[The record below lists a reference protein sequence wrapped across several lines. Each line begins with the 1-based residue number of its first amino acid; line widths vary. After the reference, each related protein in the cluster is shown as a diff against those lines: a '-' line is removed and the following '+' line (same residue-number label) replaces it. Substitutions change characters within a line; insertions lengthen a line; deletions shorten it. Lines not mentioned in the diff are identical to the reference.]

1 MKRFFYILSLLA
13 SLPVVGL
20 AQTTTENF
28 VKTETMLN
36 SASNS
41 SSLKAIQYYNGLG
54 YPTVGATTV
63 GQSGQTAYTLTTY
76 DALNREERQYLPVA
90 TDNSI
95 AYKAPS
101 TIISNSTTFYS
112 NDNTA
117 YTQNHYDALDRVLFK
132 EQSGQAWR
140 SANKRDTLIYAA
152 NTADDKVLRYTASS
166 ANNTLTATGQ
176 YYPDGSLTKETTK
189 DPDGKTVVTF
199 KDLFGNVV
207 LQRVAGNLDTYYVY
221 DDLGRLRF
229 VLPPAYQDKKN
240 KALYCYEYRYDNKG
254 RVVRKYL
261 PGAEYVEY
269 WHDTADRVICMQDGA
284 MRKAGKYR
292 FTIYDKFGHVAIQ
305 GVCTNYLYKPNHNVN
320 PSVTATYTPNC
331 TGFLNTGY
339 TVDNT
344 TNLFPGATL
353 EVVNYYDNYDFVS
366 KNHNSRFSGISVP
379 TAVKQTGR
387 LTGSTVIASN
397 GEWLSQVM
405 VYDVRGNL
413 LKTVSRELNGRI
425 VTSTNT
431 YSFTN
436 KLVTSNRTV
445 NVGYGDDLTFMESN
459 GYNGSNDKRVAYTV
473 GVAHG
478 KPLASLTQSYAYN
491 ALGQLSTVTRPF
503 TGNATKTVNY
513 TYDLHGWLKS
523 ITAKGFSEELFYADG
538 PGEPLFNGNISAM
551 KWTNGNSIISST
563 MEWANGNGNI
573 TTMEWANGNNAHV
586 HDNMIAYDGTNRITD
601 VINVK
606 PDTLSSI
613 INKPIDEI
621 PEYPIIA
628 NSTDRL
634 VRGYKFTYDDANRL
648 TDAVYGEKDSLD
660 TNTDRY
666 SEKGITYDKNGNI
679 KKLERRGKKQNGS
692 YGIIDNL
699 NITYN
704 GNQLSSV
711 TESAAE
717 LTYNGSLDYKGS
729 KGSQYKYNENGS
741 LVSDKSRG
749 IAFISYDL
757 SGNPLQIYFTNGNVT
772 KYVYTASGQKLRT
785 VYYTAVPNITR
796 TIGTQPAELTQ
807 AQILSV
813 DSTDYL
819 LGGSLVLKNG
829 RIDKVIFD
837 GGYCQATAE
846 NATTDKFAFNFYNKD
861 HLGNI
866 REVVNAAGKVK
877 QVTNY
882 YPFGA
887 TYFDNSAA
895 TSPDYQPYKYNGKE
909 FDKMN
914 GLNTYD
920 YGARQHEPT
929 LARWDRIDPLCE
941 KYYSISPYAYC
952 GNNPVNR
959 IDPDGQ
965 KFTDSLQQ
973 YVDEYLDEIA
983 TKRWTLMKQMQ
994 LYGNSQD
1001 LTELYFEC
1009 IRAEIELAVLAESD
1023 QVYDL
1028 KTGLNKEVNGM
1039 VLLGETSYDPQT
1051 KNVLIDLK
1059 DVPSSGNFA
1068 SLAHEL
1074 KHCYQFDTGYLSF
1087 RKNRSGEFIGGLLY
1101 DYGDEVEAFKRGAL
1115 FGGNPQIPT
1124 EYNYLKDD
1132 EHIRYHR
1139 PGTCLELGT
1148 AEQNFL
1154 RQQGEIYR
1162 LSTPRTPLPKAY
1174 PLIMAGARWHVG
1186 MFQ

>member
-1 MKRFFYILSLLA
+1 MKRFFYILSLLV

-20 AQTTTENF
+20 AQTDSVSF
-28 VKTETMLN
+28 VKTETMLKAN
-36 SASNS
+36 DTTTT
-41 SSLKAIQYYNGLG
+41 LKVVQYYNGLG
-54 YPTVGATTV
+54 YPTVAGTTV
-63 GQSGQTAYTLTTY
+63 GQNGQTAYTLTTY
-76 DALNREERQYLPVA
+76 DALGREERRYLPVA

-95 AYKAPS
+95 AYKKPS
-101 TIISNSTTFYS
+101 TIISTSKAVNVY

-117 YTQNHYDALDRVLFK
+117 YSQYRYDAFDRPIFIGMP
-132 EQSGQAWR
+132 GQAWVNKGTNIAYG
-140 SANKRDTLIYAA
+140 ANKSD
-152 NTADDKVLRYTASS
+152 NVLRYTASS
-166 ANNTLTATGQ
+166 ANNTLTATNQ
-176 YYPDGSLTKETTK
+176 YYPDGSLTKETTM
-189 DPDGKTVVTF
+189 DPDNKPVVTF
-199 KDLFGNVV
+199 KDLFGNVI

-229 VLPPAYQDKKN
+229 VLPPAYQDNKN
-240 KALYCYEYRYDNKG
+240 KALYCYEYRYDARG
-254 RVVRKYL
+254 RVTTKIL
-261 PGAEYVEY
+261 PGAEYIEY
-269 WHDTADRVICMQDGA
+269 WHDKADRVICMQDA
-284 MRKAGKYR
+284 MMRKAGKYR
-292 FTIYDKFGHVAIQ
+292 FTIYDKVGRVAIQ
-305 GVCTNYLYKPNHNVN
+305 GVCTNYQNKSNHNAN
-320 PSVTATYTPNC
+320 PAVTATYAPSS
-331 TGFLNTGY
+331 TGFLGTGY
-339 TVDNT
+339 TVNNGT
-344 TNLFPGATL
+344 TLFPNATL
-353 EVVNYYDNYDFVS
+353 EVVNYYDKYDFVS
-366 KNHNSRFSGISVP
+366 KNHNSRFTGISVS
-379 TAVKQTGR
+379 TTVSQTGQ
-387 LTGSTVIASN
+387 LTGSTVLASN
-397 GEWLSQVM
+397 GDWVSQVM
-405 VYDVRGNL
+405 IYDLKGNL
-413 LKTVSRELNGRI
+413 LETKSREIGGRI
-425 VTSTNT
+425 VTRTNT
-431 YSFTN
+431 YSYTN
-436 KLVTSNRTV
+436 KVKTSNSSID
-445 NVGYGDDLTFMESN
+445 VGYGNKMTIKETY
-459 GYNGSNDKRVAYTV
+459 GYNAKNDQKSSYDLSI
-473 GVAHG
+473 AHG
-478 KPLASLTQSYAYN
+478 NSAVSSKTNYTYN
-491 ALGQLSTVTRPF
+491 ALGQLSTVTRPL
-503 TGNATKTVNY
+503 TSGVKTVSY
-513 TYDLHGWLKS
+513 TYDLHGWQKK
-523 ITAKGFSEELFYADG
+523 ITTNSFSEELFYADG
-538 PGEPLFNGNISAM
+538 PGSPLYNGNISAM
-551 KWTNGNSIISST
+551 KWI
-563 MEWANGNGNI
+563 NGNGS
-573 TTMEWANGNNAHV
+573 NAL
-586 HDNMIAYDGTNRITD
+586 I
-601 VINVK
+601 
-606 PDTLSSI
+606 
-613 INKPIDEI
+613 
-621 PEYPIIA
+621 
-628 NSTDRL
+628 
-634 VRGYKFTYDDANRL
+634 RGYKFTYDDANRL
-648 TDAVYGEKDSLD
+648 TQAVYGEKDNLG
-660 TNTDRY
+660 TNTNRY
-666 SEKGITYDKNGNI
+666 SEKVTSYDKNGNI
-679 KKLERRGKKQNGS
+679 KKLERRGKMQSGS
-692 YGIIDNL
+692 YGVIDNL

-717 LTYNGSLDYKGS
+717 LTYAGSLDYKGS

-772 KYVYTASGQKLRT
+772 KYVYTATGQKLR
-785 VYYTAVPNITR
+785 VIHYTAVANITR
-796 TIGTQPAELTQ
+796 TLGVQPAELTQ
-807 AQILSV
+807 AQILSTAT
-813 DSTDYL
+813 TDYM

-829 RIDKVIFD
+829 KIDKVLFE
-837 GGYCQATAE
+837 GGYAQATASG
-846 NATTDKFAFNFYNKD
+846 TTDTFAFNYYNKD
-861 HLGNI
+861 HLGNN
-866 REVVNAAGKVK
+866 REVVDAAGTVK

-952 GNNPVNR
+952 ANNPVNR
-959 IDPDGQ
+959 VDPDGQ
-965 KFTDSLQQ
+965 EFTPDLQK

-1028 KTGLNKEVNGM
+1028 KTGLNKVVNDM

-1124 EYNYLKDD
+1124 EYDDLKDD

-1148 AEQNFL
+1148 AEQHFL

-1162 LSTPRTPLPKAY
+1162 LPTPRTPLPKAY